1 MEILFFILWIIT
13 IFGVVIFITGW
24 IDKYKDLRLEW
35 EEQNILVDTLTCDRD
50 KYKKEIG
57 YLKEQIDNLVAA
69 HDEETQKMVAKY
81 EKRITDAKAKMKVM
95 QESLDA
101 LIVKEAD
108 YLTSLEESAHREA
121 NLINTVEKL
130 EKDLEK
136 ANKKKTR
143 STSKKKKEENGEQLE
158 IAFEKLEEAIENV
171 DESKGYKVTIDDVD
185 IAAGE
190 GEIKCEKKRRRKKGD
205 SE

>member
-1 MEILFFILWIIT
+1 MEIAFLILWIVT
-13 IFGVVIFITGW
+13 IFGAVVYFTNW
-24 IDKYKDLRLEW
+24 IDKYKDLRKEW
-35 EEQNILVDTLTCDRD
+35 EEQNLLIDTLTCDRD

-57 YLKEQIDNLVAA
+57 YLKGQIDSIVIT
-69 HDEETQKMVAKY
+69 HDEEIQKLTAKY
-81 EKRITDAKAKMKVM
+81 EKKVIDAKAKMKVM
-95 QESLDA
+95 QENLDA

-108 YLTSLEESAHREA
+108 YLTSLEESGMREA

-143 STSKKKKEENGEQLE
+143 TTAKKKKEENGEQLE
-158 IAFEKLEEAIENV
+158 IAFEKLEEVIENV
-171 DESKGYKVTIDDVD
+171 NDVD

-205 SE
+205 SK

>member
-1 MEILFFILWIIT
+1 MELLFFILWIVS
-13 IFGVVIFITGW
+13 IFGAVVFLTGW

-35 EEQNILVDTLTCDRD
+35 EEQNILIDTLTCDRD
-50 KYKKEIG
+50 KYKKEIN
-57 YLKEQIDNLVAA
+57 YLKAQIDNLVTT

-81 EKRITDAKAKMKVM
+81 EKKVTDGKTKIKDL
-95 QESLDA
+95 QENLDA
-101 LIVKEAD
+101 LIIKEAS

-130 EKDLEK
+130 EKDLE
-136 ANKKKTR
+136 AASKKKTR
-143 STSKKKKEENGEQLE
+143 ATAKKKKEESGQQLE
-158 IAFEKLEEAIENV
+158 ITWIDPSDIMV
-171 DESKGYKVTIDDVD
+171 DGTKEGYKVTIDDVEVTP
-185 IAAGE
+185 GE